1 LQRKNLKIKDMA
13 TNEETIYQSNAQV
26 GNSQKSKENV
36 SNKKSSWKPVII
48 GGTAGILVGAGA
60 MFATEAYATGDEPTA
75 SATNAASAHSAT
87 TTPDTSAQH
96 EVKVAEVDDN
106 QSFKDAFDAARNE
119 VGPGGVFQW
128 HNGIYNTYSKDE
140 WDSMSDDN
148 KDMFAQQVKPEVQ
161 ALEVDTSKIS
171 EDTPEA
177 QPVSET
183 TPGDSGDV
191 NIVTASDS
199 STNDDVH
206 FVGSQEVQLTDGSVV
221 TESAYIVQGH
231 NAVVIDVDNNGDPD
245 VGVVDVNDNHVADVG
260 EVFDMHTGGVI
271 TVGEATNG
279 LENTGY
285 PGGDEPTQENPDP
298 TPDAPNYDNPGC
310 ENTEDPNMHIAA
322 NMSDDGAN
330 PDFVDNADTNGIA

>member
-1 LQRKNLKIKDMA
+1 MA

-26 GNSQKSKENV
+26 GDSQKSKENV

-140 WDSMSDDN
+140 WDGMSDDD

-161 ALEVDTSKIS
+161 ALDVDTSKIS

-199 STNDDVH
+199 STDDDVH
-206 FVGSQEVQLTDGSVV
+206 FVGSRDLAMDDGSVATV
-221 TESAYIVQGH
+221 DDYIYHGH
-231 NAVVIDVDNNGDPD
+231 QAVVVDVDSNGDPD
-245 VGVVDVNDNHVADVG
+245 VAIVDFNDNHVIDVG
-260 EVFDMHTGGVI
+260 EAVDLHT
-271 TVGEATNG
+271 
-279 LENTGY
+279 

-310 ENTEDPNMHIAA
+310 ENTQDPNMHIAA
-322 NMSDDGAN
+322 NMSDDGVN
-330 PDFVDNADTNGIA
+330 PDFVDNADTNGIV

>member
-1 LQRKNLKIKDMA
+1 MA

-26 GNSQKSKENV
+26 GDNQKSKEEV

-60 MFATEAYATGDEPTA
+60 MFATEAYAAGDEPTA
-75 SATNAASAHSAT
+75 SDTNAASAHSAT

-96 EVKVAEVDDN
+96 EIKVAEVDDN

-260 EVFDMHTGGVI
+260 EVFDMHTGDVV
-271 TVGEATNG
+271 TVGGVA
-279 LENTGY
+279 NTEGTDSA
-285 PGGDEPTQENPDP
+285 GGEGNPDP
-298 TPDAPNYDNPGC
+298 TPEAPTYETTGYDD
-310 ENTEDPNMHIAA
+310 TQDPNMHLAA
-322 NMSDDGAN
+322 TDDGGI
-330 PDFVDNADTNGIA
+330 PDYDPNADTNGLV